1 MLGLA
6 LEGGGAKGA
15 YEIGAYRALTELG
28 YRFDVIC
35 GVSIGAIN
43 AALLAQGDCERAA
56 EFWETMSND
65 DLFSEKDR
73 GFLEV
78 INRQVNLNTLSALKA
93 NIKTALENGGIDTSR
108 IRAFLEQ
115 NIDPRRLL
123 DSPVDYG
130 MIAVAFP
137 ELQPLIAYKKDMT
150 PETVIDHVLAS
161 ASFPG
166 FQPTVIGDKKYL
178 DGGLYDACPYNALL
192 DYGCDEVIA
201 IRLNGFG
208 IIHPVRDR
216 SKIRQIF
223 PSEQLGPVMRFDPAN
238 SRRNIQM
245 GYYDTLRQLQGLPG
259 RMYYFSQKADG
270 FAVFA
275 ALPDDAI
282 RTVAAPPCPVRAYPA
297 RYCRRA
303 AAAQG
308 CRLRRPAAGPAGA
321 PCRAVRGRAVPV
333 VHPRRA
339 ASHHR
344 RAIPPAA
351 GGAPPPPAAL
361 PPGGGRRA
369 AGCGAA
375 RPGIISGFD
384 ALFSPFCPYFVR

>member
-137 ELQPLIAYKKDMT
+137 ELQPLIAYKKEMT

-178 DGGLYDACPYNALL
+178 DGGLYDACPYNELL

-216 SKIRQIF
+216 RKIRQIF

-282 RTVAAPPCPVRAYPA
+282 RTVAGP
-297 RYCRRA
+297 
-303 AAAQG
+303 
-308 CRLRRPAAGPAGA
+308 LR
-321 PCRAVRGRAVPV
+321 VPEELP
-333 VHPRRA
+333 PRRA
-339 ASHHR
+339 LFEHILPDIAVELRLPKDAGYDDLLLALLEHR
-344 RAIPPAA
+344 AEQLGVGRFRWYTPAELQTIIA
-351 GGAPPPPAAL
+351 EQSPLLPEEPRRRRLRSRPEEAAELLAAAL
-361 PPGGGRRA
+361 PVLG
-369 AGCGAA
+369 
-375 RPGIISGFD
+375 
-384 ALFSPFCPYFVR
+384 

>member
-130 MIAVAFP
+130 MIAV
-137 ELQPLIAYKKDMT
+137 
-150 PETVIDHVLAS
+150 LAS

-178 DGGLYDACPYNALL
+178 DGGLYDACPYNELL

-282 RTVAAPPCPVRAYPA
+282 RTVAGP
-297 RYCRRA
+297 
-303 AAAQG
+303 
-308 CRLRRPAAGPAGA
+308 LR
-321 PCRAVRGRAVPV
+321 VPEELP
-333 VHPRRA
+333 PRRA
-339 ASHHR
+339 LFEHILPDIAAELRLPKDAGYDDLLLALLEHR
-344 RAIPPAA
+344 AEQLGVGRFRWYTPAELQTIIA
-351 GGAPPPPAAL
+351 EQSPLLPEEPRRRRLRSRPEEAAELLAAAL
-361 PPGGGRRA
+361 PVLG
-369 AGCGAA
+369 
-375 RPGIISGFD
+375 
-384 ALFSPFCPYFVR
+384 

>member
-178 DGGLYDACPYNALL
+178 DGGLYDACPYNELL

-216 SKIRQIF
+216 RKIRQIF

-282 RTVAAPPCPVRAYPA
+282 RTVAGP
-297 RYCRRA
+297 
-303 AAAQG
+303 
-308 CRLRRPAAGPAGA
+308 LR
-321 PCRAVRGRAVPV
+321 VPEELP
-333 VHPRRA
+333 PRRA
-339 ASHHR
+339 LFEHILPDIAAELRLPKDAGYDDLLLALLEHR
-344 RAIPPAA
+344 AEQLGVGRFRWYTPAELQTIIA
-351 GGAPPPPAAL
+351 EQSPLLPEEPRRRRLRSRPEEAAELLAAAL
-361 PPGGGRRA
+361 PVLG
-369 AGCGAA
+369 
-375 RPGIISGFD
+375 
-384 ALFSPFCPYFVR
+384 

>member
-178 DGGLYDACPYNALL
+178 DGGLYDACPYNELL

-216 SKIRQIF
+216 RKIRQIF

-282 RTVAAPPCPVRAYPA
+282 RTVAGP
-297 RYCRRA
+297 
-303 AAAQG
+303 
-308 CRLRRPAAGPAGA
+308 LR
-321 PCRAVRGRAVPV
+321 VPEELP
-333 VHPRRA
+333 PRRA
-339 ASHHR
+339 LFEHILPDIAAELRLPKEAGYDDLLLALLEHR
-344 RAIPPAA
+344 AEQLGVGRFRWYTPAELQTIIA
-351 GGAPPPPAAL
+351 EQSPLLPEEPRRRRLRSRPEEAAELLAAAL
-361 PPGGGRRA
+361 PVLGK
-369 AGCGAA
+369 
-375 RPGIISGFD
+375 
-384 ALFSPFCPYFVR
+384 

>member
-178 DGGLYDACPYNALL
+178 DGGLYDACPYNELL

-282 RTVAAPPCPVRAYPA
+282 RTVAGP
-297 RYCRRA
+297 
-303 AAAQG
+303 
-308 CRLRRPAAGPAGA
+308 LR
-321 PCRAVRGRAVPV
+321 VPEELP
-333 VHPRRA
+333 PRRA
-339 ASHHR
+339 LFEHILPDIAAELRLPKDAGYDDLLLALLEHR
-344 RAIPPAA
+344 AEQLGVGRFRWYTPAELQTIIA
-351 GGAPPPPAAL
+351 EQSPLLPEEPRRRRLRSRPEEAAELLAAAL
-361 PPGGGRRA
+361 PVLGK
-369 AGCGAA
+369 
-375 RPGIISGFD
+375 
-384 ALFSPFCPYFVR
+384 

>member
-137 ELQPLIAYKKDMT
+137 ELQPLIAYKKQMT

-178 DGGLYDACPYNALL
+178 DGGLYDACPYNELL

-216 SKIRQIF
+216 RKIRQIF

-282 RTVAAPPCPVRAYPA
+282 RTVAGP
-297 RYCRRA
+297 
-303 AAAQG
+303 
-308 CRLRRPAAGPAGA
+308 LR
-321 PCRAVRGRAVPV
+321 VPEELP
-333 VHPRRA
+333 PRRA
-339 ASHHR
+339 LFEHILPDIAAELRLPKDAGYDDLLLALLEHR
-344 RAIPPAA
+344 AEQLGVGRFRWYTPAELQTIIA
-351 GGAPPPPAAL
+351 EQSPLLPEEPRRRRLRSRPEEAAELLAAAL
-361 PPGGGRRA
+361 PVLRK
-369 AGCGAA
+369 
-375 RPGIISGFD
+375 
-384 ALFSPFCPYFVR
+384 

>member
-1 MLGLA
+1 
-6 LEGGGAKGA
+6 
-15 YEIGAYRALTELG
+15 
-28 YRFDVIC
+28 
-35 GVSIGAIN
+35 
-43 AALLAQGDCERAA
+43 
-56 EFWETMSND
+56 MSND

-178 DGGLYDACPYNALL
+178 DGGLYDACPYNELL

-282 RTVAAPPCPVRAYPA
+282 RTVAGP
-297 RYCRRA
+297 
-303 AAAQG
+303 
-308 CRLRRPAAGPAGA
+308 LR
-321 PCRAVRGRAVPV
+321 VPEGLP
-333 VHPRRA
+333 PRRA
-339 ASHHR
+339 LFEHILPDIAAELRLPKDAGYDDLLLALLEHR
-344 RAIPPAA
+344 AEQLGVGRFRWYTPAELQTIIA
-351 GGAPPPPAAL
+351 EQSPLLPEEPRRRLRSRPEEAAELLAAAL
-361 PPGGGRRA
+361 PVLGK
-369 AGCGAA
+369 
-375 RPGIISGFD
+375 
-384 ALFSPFCPYFVR
+384 

>member
-178 DGGLYDACPYNALL
+178 DGGLYDACPYNELL

-216 SKIRQIF
+216 RKIRQIF

-282 RTVAAPPCPVRAYPA
+282 RTVAGP
-297 RYCRRA
+297 
-303 AAAQG
+303 
-308 CRLRRPAAGPAGA
+308 LR
-321 PCRAVRGRAVPV
+321 VPEELP
-333 VHPRRA
+333 PRRA
-339 ASHHR
+339 LFEHILPDIAAELRLPKDAGYDDLLLALLEHR
-344 RAIPPAA
+344 AEQLGVGRFRWYTPAELQTIIA
-351 GGAPPPPAAL
+351 EQSPLLPEEPRRRRLRSRPEEAAELLAAAL
-361 PPGGGRRA
+361 PVLGK
-369 AGCGAA
+369 
-375 RPGIISGFD
+375 
-384 ALFSPFCPYFVR
+384 

>member
-137 ELQPLIAYKKDMT
+137 ELQPLIAYKKEMT

-178 DGGLYDACPYNALL
+178 DGGLYDACPYNELL

-216 SKIRQIF
+216 RKIRQIF

-282 RTVAAPPCPVRAYPA
+282 RTVAGP
-297 RYCRRA
+297 
-303 AAAQG
+303 
-308 CRLRRPAAGPAGA
+308 LR
-321 PCRAVRGRAVPV
+321 VPEELP
-333 VHPRRA
+333 PRRA
-339 ASHHR
+339 LFEHILPDIAAELRLPKDAGYDDLLLALLEHR
-344 RAIPPAA
+344 AEQLGVGRFRWYTPAELQTIIA
-351 GGAPPPPAAL
+351 EQSPLLPEEPRRRRLRSRPEEAAELLAAAL
-361 PPGGGRRA
+361 P
-369 AGCGAA
+369 
-375 RPGIISGFD
+375 
-384 ALFSPFCPYFVR
+384 ALG

>member
-137 ELQPLIAYKKDMT
+137 ELQPLIAYKKEMT

-178 DGGLYDACPYNALL
+178 DGGLYDACPYNELL

-216 SKIRQIF
+216 RKIRQIF

-282 RTVAAPPCPVRAYPA
+282 RTVAGP
-297 RYCRRA
+297 
-303 AAAQG
+303 
-308 CRLRRPAAGPAGA
+308 LR
-321 PCRAVRGRAVPV
+321 VPEELP
-333 VHPRRA
+333 PRRA
-339 ASHHR
+339 LFEHILPDIAAELRLPKDAGYDDLLLALLEHR
-344 RAIPPAA
+344 AEQLGVGRFRWYTPAELQTIIA
-351 GGAPPPPAAL
+351 EQSPLLPEEPRRRRLRSRPEEAAELLAAVL
-361 PPGGGRRA
+361 PVLG
-369 AGCGAA
+369 
-375 RPGIISGFD
+375 
-384 ALFSPFCPYFVR
+384 

>member
-43 AALLAQGDCERAA
+43 AALLAQGDCDRAA

-65 DLFSEKDR
+65 DLFSEKDK

-78 INRQVNLNTLSALKA
+78 INRQVNLNTLSALKE

-115 NIDPRRLL
+115 NIDPERLL
-123 DSPVDYG
+123 ASPVDYG

-161 ASFPG
+161 ATFPG
-166 FQPTVIGDKKYL
+166 FQQTAIGDKKYL
-178 DGGLYDACPYNALL
+178 DGGLFDACPYNELL

-208 IIHPVRDR
+208 IIHPLRDKE
-216 SKIRQIF
+216 KIRQIF
-223 PSEQLGPVMRFDPAN
+223 PSEPLGPIMRFDPVT

-245 GYYDTLRQLQGLPG
+245 GYYDTMRQLKGLPG
-259 RMYYFSQKADG
+259 RLYYFSTSADG
-270 FAVFA
+270 FAAFSALPEEAIRSAAVLLRLPEGLSPRRTLFEHILPAIASELRLPREASYDDLLLALLEQCADRLQIGRFRWYTPAELQAVIAEQSPLLPEEPRRPLLRSRPLEAAELLAA
-275 ALPDDAI
+275 ALP
-282 RTVAAPPCPVRAYPA
+282 VL
-297 RYCRRA
+297 
-303 AAAQG
+303 G
-308 CRLRRPAAGPAGA
+308 
-321 PCRAVRGRAVPV
+321 
-333 VHPRRA
+333 
-339 ASHHR
+339 
-344 RAIPPAA
+344 
-351 GGAPPPPAAL
+351 
-361 PPGGGRRA
+361 
-369 AGCGAA
+369 
-375 RPGIISGFD
+375 
-384 ALFSPFCPYFVR
+384 

>member
-137 ELQPLIAYKKDMT
+137 ELQPLIAYKKEMT

-178 DGGLYDACPYNALL
+178 DGGLYDACPYNELL

-216 SKIRQIF
+216 RKIRQIF

-282 RTVAAPPCPVRAYPA
+282 RTVAGP
-297 RYCRRA
+297 
-303 AAAQG
+303 
-308 CRLRRPAAGPAGA
+308 LR
-321 PCRAVRGRAVPV
+321 VPEELP
-333 VHPRRA
+333 PRRA
-339 ASHHR
+339 LFEHILPDIAAELRLPKDAGYDDLLLALLEHR
-344 RAIPPAA
+344 AEQLGVGRFRWYTPAELQTIIA
-351 GGAPPPPAAL
+351 EQSPLLPEEPRRRRLRSRPEEAAELLAAAL
-361 PPGGGRRA
+361 PVLG
-369 AGCGAA
+369 
-375 RPGIISGFD
+375 
-384 ALFSPFCPYFVR
+384 

>member
-137 ELQPLIAYKKDMT
+137 ELQPLIAYKKEMT

-178 DGGLYDACPYNALL
+178 DGGLYDACPYNELL

-282 RTVAAPPCPVRAYPA
+282 RTVA
-297 RYCRRA
+297 
-303 AAAQG
+303 G
-308 CRLRRPAAGPAGA
+308 
-321 PCRAVRGRAVPV
+321 
-333 VHPRRA
+333 PRRA
-339 ASHHR
+339 LFEHILPDIAAELRLPKDAGYDDLLLALLEHR
-344 RAIPPAA
+344 AEQLGVGRFRWYTPAELQTIIA
-351 GGAPPPPAAL
+351 EQSPLLPEEPRRRRLRSRPEEAAELLAAAL
-361 PPGGGRRA
+361 PVLG
-369 AGCGAA
+369 
-375 RPGIISGFD
+375 
-384 ALFSPFCPYFVR
+384 

>member
-178 DGGLYDACPYNALL
+178 DGGLYDACPYNELL

-216 SKIRQIF
+216 RKIRQIF

-282 RTVAAPPCPVRAYPA
+282 RTVAGP
-297 RYCRRA
+297 
-303 AAAQG
+303 
-308 CRLRRPAAGPAGA
+308 LR
-321 PCRAVRGRAVPV
+321 VPEELP
-333 VHPRRA
+333 PRRA
-339 ASHHR
+339 LFEHILPDIAAELRLPKDAGYDDLLLALLEHR
-344 RAIPPAA
+344 AEQLGVGRFRWYTPAELQTIIA
-351 GGAPPPPAAL
+351 EQSPLLPEEPRRRLRSRPEEAAELLAAAL
-361 PPGGGRRA
+361 PVLG
-369 AGCGAA
+369 
-375 RPGIISGFD
+375 
-384 ALFSPFCPYFVR
+384 

>member
-137 ELQPLIAYKKDMT
+137 ELQPLIAYKKEMT

-178 DGGLYDACPYNALL
+178 DGGLYDACPYNELL

-201 IRLNGFG
+201 IRLNGVG

-282 RTVAAPPCPVRAYPA
+282 RTVAGP
-297 RYCRRA
+297 
-303 AAAQG
+303 
-308 CRLRRPAAGPAGA
+308 LR
-321 PCRAVRGRAVPV
+321 VPEELP
-333 VHPRRA
+333 PRRA
-339 ASHHR
+339 LFEHILPDIAAELRLPKDAGYDDLLLALLEHR
-344 RAIPPAA
+344 AEQLGVGRFRWYTPAELQTIIA
-351 GGAPPPPAAL
+351 EQSPLLPEEPRRRRLRSRPEEAAELLAAAL
-361 PPGGGRRA
+361 PVLG
-369 AGCGAA
+369 
-375 RPGIISGFD
+375 
-384 ALFSPFCPYFVR
+384 

>member
-28 YRFDVIC
+28 YHFDVIC

-178 DGGLYDACPYNALL
+178 DGGLYDACPYNELL

-216 SKIRQIF
+216 RKIRQIF

-282 RTVAAPPCPVRAYPA
+282 RTVAGP
-297 RYCRRA
+297 
-303 AAAQG
+303 
-308 CRLRRPAAGPAGA
+308 LR
-321 PCRAVRGRAVPV
+321 VPEELP
-333 VHPRRA
+333 PRRA
-339 ASHHR
+339 LFEHILPDIAAELRLPKDAGYDDLLLALLEHR
-344 RAIPPAA
+344 AEQLGVGRFRWYTPAELQTIIA
-351 GGAPPPPAAL
+351 EQSPLLPEEPRRRRLRSRPEEAAELLAAAL
-361 PPGGGRRA
+361 PVLG
-369 AGCGAA
+369 
-375 RPGIISGFD
+375 
-384 ALFSPFCPYFVR
+384 

>member
-93 NIKTALENGGIDTSR
+93 NIKTALENGGIDTSL

-178 DGGLYDACPYNALL
+178 DGGLYDACPYNELL

-201 IRLNGFG
+201 IRQNGFG
-208 IIHPVRDR
+208 IIHPLRDKQ
-216 SKIRQIF
+216 KIRQIF

-270 FAVFA
+270 FSVFA

-282 RTVAAPPCPVRAYPA
+282 RTVAGP
-297 RYCRRA
+297 
-303 AAAQG
+303 
-308 CRLRRPAAGPAGA
+308 LR
-321 PCRAVRGRAVPV
+321 VPEELP
-333 VHPRRA
+333 PRRA
-339 ASHHR
+339 LFEHILPDIAAELRLPKDAGYDDLLLALLEHR
-344 RAIPPAA
+344 AEQLGVGRFRWYTPAELQTIIA
-351 GGAPPPPAAL
+351 EQSPLL
-361 PPGGGRRA
+361 PEEPRRRRLRSRLHA
-369 AGCGAA
+369 C
-375 RPGIISGFD
+375 
-384 ALFSPFCPYFVR
+384 